1 MSPVMLA
8 LAGSLVLAAVFLVRY
23 PRHVID
29 ERRPGFRGFV
39 SFAAGMSVAYVFI
52 DLLPELAE
60 AAGEMPEYAVMAAA
74 LIGFVLFYG
83 LERLVRWAGREPV
96 AAHESAAGAA
106 VNAEAST
113 EANAEASAGLA
124 GRGAHVL
131 AEEQSEQQ
139 SELQERTVYA
149 IKVSGL
155 AAYAGLVVYL
165 MTTAFREPSEEA
177 LALYLVAMIFHFIAM
192 RHSLRYEH
200 PRAYDAHG
208 RFIMAGACVAGWA
221 IGWFLEVPATV
232 ESLLL
237 GFLGGML
244 IMNTTVMELPTE
256 KEGRF
261 SMFTLGSVVY
271 AGLLLVA

>member
-1 MSPVMLA
+1 MLA

-23 PRHVID
+23 PKHVID
-29 ERRPGFRGFV
+29 ERRPGFRSFV

-60 AAGEMPEYAVMAAA
+60 AAGEMSEYAVMAAA
-74 LIGFVLFYG
+74 LTGFVVFYG

-96 AAHESAAGAA
+96 AEQGSDGRVSAARDANGGPAA
-106 VNAEAST
+106 RSQHT
-113 EANAEASAGLA
+113 
-124 GRGAHVL
+124 R

-139 SELQERTVYA
+139 ERTVYS

-165 MTTAFREPSEEA
+165 MTTAFREPSDEA
-177 LALYLVAMIFHFIAM
+177 LALYTVAMIFHFIAM

-208 RFIMAGACVAGWA
+208 RFVMAGACLASWA
-221 IGWFLEVPATV
+221 IGWFLDVPPAV

-261 SMFTLGSVVY
+261 SMFALGSIVY